1 MHPPHTC
8 YDRKSAARTG
18 SKARRS
24 PLTLSPAITHT
35 VMRSGGDRR
44 LRSTSG
50 SPSRTQLQRALP
62 HKLHTHSV
70 RRAPWHTHTQWPISR
85 GGERHRGPQHGRTAH
100 ARRAPPQRR
109 HGGSPRDPHAQ
120 PNYMAHPAPHTS
132 TGEAVCGPVA
142 LPFPRDRNVDA
153 CAVRSWRANRPC
165 LTSPSCAASCAPHAP
180 HPHRRGSASCL
191 LQWAAR

>member
-1 MHPPHTC
+1 MSSAGNAPPPHTSC
-8 YDRKSAARTG
+8 AKSAARTG
-18 SKARRS
+18 SKKARRS

-70 RRAPWHTHTQWPISR
+70 RRVVWHTHTQWPISR
-85 GGERHRGPQHGRTAH
+85 GGERHRGDRSTAARHTHGAL
-100 ARRAPPQRR
+100 RRS
-109 HGGSPRDPHAQ
+109 GGTGVLLATRMHSPITC
-120 PNYMAHPAPHTS
+120 AHPAPHTS

-142 LPFPRDRNVDA
+142 LPFPRDRNVDV
-153 CAVRSWRANRPC
+153 CAARSRRANRPC

-180 HPHRRGSASCL
+180 H
-191 LQWAAR
+191 